1 MSTLSTLDFK
11 LAKSTF
17 LSNFDVLTWF
27 FKSAFVAQLDKSNLQ
42 LNSSKISIIV
52 VPYIYIYIY
61 IYIWFYIYLILISS
75 FILSYSFGTLFIKT
89 NSSWLIFEQIKA
101 LEIRT

>member
-27 FKSAFVAQLDKSNLQ
+27 FKSAFVAQSDKSNLQ

-61 IYIWFYIYLILISS
+61 IYIFDFDFFFHFAIFFWYIIY
-75 FILSYSFGTLFIKT
+75 
-89 NSSWLIFEQIKA
+89 
-101 LEIRT
+101 

>member
-42 LNSSKISIIV
+42 LNSSKI
-52 VPYIYIYIY
+52 
-61 IYIWFYIYLILISS
+61 
-75 FILSYSFGTLFIKT
+75 
-89 NSSWLIFEQIKA
+89 
-101 LEIRT
+101 

>member
-52 VPYIYIYIY
+52 VPYIYVYIY
-61 IYIWFYIYLILISS
+61 IYIWFWFLLSFCHILLVHYLL
-75 FILSYSFGTLFIKT
+75 K
-89 NSSWLIFEQIKA
+89 QIHHD
-101 LEIRT
+101 

>member
-61 IYIWFYIYLILISS
+61 LILISS
-75 FILSYSFGTLFIKT
+75 FILPYSFGTLFIKT
-89 NSSWLIFEQIKA
+89 NSSWLIFEPIKA
-101 LEIRT
+101 LESRT

>member
-61 IYIWFYIYLILISS
+61 IYLILISS
-75 FILSYSFGTLFIKT
+75 FILPYSFGTLFIKT
-89 NSSWLIFEQIKA
+89 NSSWLIFEPIKA
-101 LEIRT
+101 LESRT

>member
-27 FKSAFVAQLDKSNLQ
+27 FKSAFVAQSDKSNLQ

-61 IYIWFYIYLILISS
+61 IYIYLILISS
-75 FILSYSFGTLFIKT
+75 FILPYSFGTLFIKT
-89 NSSWLIFEQIKA
+89 NSWWLIFEPIKA
-101 LEIRT
+101 LKGRT